1 MADKAE
7 RTVSEYAWL
16 CINARMCNARYSADP
31 VDLGRVEARDLST
44 SAGDRR

>member
-16 CINARMCNARYSADP
+16 CINARMCNARYSAFSE
-31 VDLGRVEARDLST
+31 LEK
-44 SAGDRR
+44 